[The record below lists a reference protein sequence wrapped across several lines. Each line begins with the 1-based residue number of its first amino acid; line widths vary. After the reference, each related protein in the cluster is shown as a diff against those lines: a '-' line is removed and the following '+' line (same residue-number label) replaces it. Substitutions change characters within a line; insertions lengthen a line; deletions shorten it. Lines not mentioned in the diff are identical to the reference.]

1 MAIKKNINLL
11 FLDGPLGRTKGTI
24 SNWTGIGFNIPR
36 SFVDACGDREEL
48 TYSGIYF
55 LLGNDENGDD
65 TFYVGQADMRKNKKG
80 VLNRATEPHPEID
93 YWHTVVVLTTKD
105 NSLSGTKISYLENKF
120 YNEAKNA
127 NRYTVKNRNE
137 PSLGNPSEEEEA
149 EMDEF
154 IDYVKLLIRG
164 FGYKF
169 FEPILKPKQ
178 TKEKILT
185 YKFKGLVAY
194 GMLSDEGFILLKNS
208 QLVDIKD
215 AVPSLRE
222 NIKLLREANK
232 EKIKNNV
239 LQEDLLLNSPSQAAI
254 FCTLS
259 PVSGNIAWINSEGK
273 QLKDI

>member
-1 MAIKKNINLL
+1 MATKKNINLL

-36 SFVDACGDREEL
+36 SYVELCGDRQEL

-55 LLGNDENGDD
+55 LLGNDEDGND
-65 TFYVGQADMRKNKKG
+65 TFYVGQADVRKNKKG

-93 YWHTVVVLTTKD
+93 YWHTVVTITTKD

-120 YNEAKNA
+120 FNEAKNA
-127 NRYTVKNRNE
+127 NRYLVKNLKE

-154 IDYVKLLIRG
+154 IDYVKLLVRG

-169 FEPILKPKQ
+169 FEPISKPKQ
-178 TKEKILT
+178 TKEKVLT
-185 YKFKGLVAY
+185 YKFKGLVAN
-194 GMLSDEGFILLKNS
+194 GMLSDDGFILLKKS

-215 AVPSLRE
+215 AAPSLRDY
-222 NIKLLREANK
+222 IKDLRETHK
-232 EKIKNNV
+232 SKIKDNV
-239 LQEDLLLNSPSQAAI
+239 LQEDLLLNSPSQAAM
-254 FCTLS
+254 FCCLS
-259 PVSGNIAWINSEGK
+259 PVSGNIAWVNSEGK

>member
-1 MAIKKNINLL
+1 MATKKNVNLL
-11 FLDGPLGRTKGTI
+11 FLDGPSGRTKGTI

-36 SFVDACGDREEL
+36 SYLSLCDEREEL

-55 LLGNDENGDD
+55 LLGNDDDGND

-93 YWHTVVVLTTKD
+93 YWHTVVVITTKD

-127 NRYTVKNRNE
+127 CRYIVKNLKE
-137 PSLGNPSEEEEA
+137 PTLGNPSEEEEA

-169 FEPILKPKQ
+169 FEPISKPKQ
-178 TKEKILT
+178 TKDKVLS

-194 GMLSDEGFILLKNS
+194 GMISDDGFILLKKS

-222 NIKLLREANK
+222 TYILLREKHK
-232 EKIKNNV
+232 EAIKDNV
-239 LQEDLLLNSPSQAAI
+239 LQEDILLNSPSQAAT
-254 FCTLS
+254 FCSMS